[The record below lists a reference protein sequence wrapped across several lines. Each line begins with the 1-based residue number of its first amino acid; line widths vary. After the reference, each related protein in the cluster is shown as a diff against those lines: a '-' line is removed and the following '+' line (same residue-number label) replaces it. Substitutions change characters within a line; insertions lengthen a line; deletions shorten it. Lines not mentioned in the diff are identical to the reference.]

1 MFWKKLSHTAINER
15 VQQALKENTDYRTT
29 PLLGIPGSFL
39 DEEEFYPEAPF
50 LEDSP
55 FLATMI
61 ANPNHIGCH
70 TLNQDKSEPFFRG
83 TQKLEIEVIELC
95 SEEIFEGEK
104 GDFDGYIAP
113 GGTEANIEAVWIY
126 RNYFIKEYGAT
137 CDEIAL
143 VYSEDSHYSM
153 PKAGNLLNISS
164 LVISVDNTT
173 RLMKIEDL
181 EQQIQE
187 AIVGGIKHFI
197 VIQNMATTMFGSI
210 DNIDATTK
218 YLNENNISFKLH
230 VDGAFGGFI
239 YPFTAENNRLN
250 FTNEHVSSIT
260 VDGHKMLQTPYGT
273 GIFLIRKGLIKYAET
288 EEAKYVHG
296 KDYTICGSR
305 SGANAISV
313 WMTLKIH
320 GSDGWKVKMHQL
332 LDKTERVCTK
342 LNKLGVEY
350 YRHPEMNIIAIRS
363 QYISL
368 ALAKKYNLIPNSV
381 ESKKGWWKIVVMQHV
396 KQGFLDAFIS
406 DLTFETQHQK
416 IEN

>member
-95 SEEIFEGEK
+95 AEEIFEGK
-104 GDFDGYIAP
+104 KNGFDGYIAP
-113 GGTEANIEAVWIY
+113 GGTEANLEAIWIY
-126 RNYFIKEYGAT
+126 RNYFKREFGVN
-137 CDEIAL
+137 CNEIAL

-153 PKAGNLLNISS
+153 PKAANLLNLTS
-164 LVISVDNTT
+164 LVIKVDETS
-173 RLMKIEDL
+173 RLINLKDL
-181 EQQIQE
+181 DHQIQN
-187 AIVGGIKHFI
+187 ALKNGLKHFI
-197 VIQNMATTMFGSI
+197 IVQNMATTMFGSV
-210 DNIDATTK
+210 DDIDATTD
-218 YLNENNISFKLH
+218 YLVQNNISFKLH
-230 VDGAFGGFI
+230 IDGAFGGFI
-239 YPFTAENNRLN
+239 YPFTADNNRLS
-250 FTNEHVSSIT
+250 FANEHVSSIT

-273 GIFLIRKGLIKYAET
+273 GIFLIRKGMIKYVET

-305 SGANAISV
+305 SGANAVSI

-320 GSDGWKVKMHQL
+320 GSDGWRVKMHQL
-332 LDKTERVCTK
+332 LDRTERVCTK
-342 LNKLGVEY
+342 LDKLGVEY
-350 YRHPEMNIIAIRS
+350 YRHPALNIIAIKS
-363 QYISL
+363 EYISL
-368 ALAKKYNLIPNSV
+368 TLAKKHNLIPNSV
-381 ESKKGWWKIVVMQHV
+381 ESKDGWWKIVVMQHV
-396 KQGFLDAFIS
+396 KQGFLDAFVN
-406 DLTFETQHQK
+406 DLTFEIQQQK
-416 IEN
+416 LTH

>member
-95 SEEIFEGEK
+95 TEEIFEGEK
-104 GDFDGYIAP
+104 GGFDGYIAP
-113 GGTEANIEAVWIY
+113 GGTEANVEAVWIY
-126 RNYFIKEYGAT
+126 RNYFKKEFGVK
-137 CDEIAL
+137 CNEIAL

-153 PKAGNLLNISS
+153 PKAGNLLNLTS
-164 LVISVDNTT
+164 LVIKVDEKS
-173 RLMKIEDL
+173 RLIDINDL
-181 EQQIQE
+181 DKQIKE
-187 AIVGGIKHFI
+187 AQINGFKHFI
-197 VIQNMATTMFGSI
+197 VIQNMATTMFGSV
-210 DNIDATTK
+210 DDIDATTN
-218 YLNENNISFKLH
+218 YLIENNISFKLH

-250 FTNEHVSSIT
+250 FANEHVSSIT
-260 VDGHKMLQTPYGT
+260 LDGHKMLQTPYGT
-273 GIFLIRKGLIKYAET
+273 GIFLVRKGLIKYAET
-288 EEAKYVHG
+288 EKAKYVHG

-305 SGANAISV
+305 SGANAVSI

-320 GSDGWKVKMHQL
+320 GSEGWKVKMHHL
-332 LDKTERVCTK
+332 LDRTERVCSK
-342 LNKLGVEY
+342 LDKLGVEY
-350 YRHPEMNIIAIRS
+350 YRHPELNIIAIKS
-363 QYISL
+363 EYISPT
-368 ALAKKYNLIPNSV
+368 LAKKHNLIPNNV
-381 ESKKGWWKIVVMQHV
+381 ESKDGWWKIVVMQHV
-396 KQGFLDAFIS
+396 KNGFLDAFVN
-406 DLTFETQHQK
+406 DLTFEIQQK
-416 IEN
+416 LIH